1 MLVFYNGNF
10 DRNIGTLEIPFALG
24 IIYPNRGFPP
34 PKLRMA
40 KSRALDKRRK
50 SVKSIRK
57 ITRTMELVATAQFKK
72 AMEKAVAADAY
83 TKRLVSIVHDLAES
97 EPLDHPLLVERK
109 QDRSQKDV
117 VLLTLSANRGMCGGF
132 NASVMRLATQ
142 RLKGFQHEYAGVF
155 LEVSGKRGI
164 SAFKFRGLDISQSY
178 IHLQDKPS
186 LEAVD
191 ELANHYLELFL
202 ADKIDRLDVCYTKFE
217 SISKQYPVIETL
229 LPIAELTVEGDI
241 NAVKDDAVQ
250 DLKKAAIVH
259 KADEVTADGS
269 DMGAARLKS
278 RGGVLFEFLPSPED
292 ILEELIPKA
301 FKAKLYKCF
310 LDSAVNEQ
318 IARMVAMKSATESA
332 DKMIGLLTT
341 AYNRARQSQITNEI
355 LEIISGADALAN

>member
-1 MLVFYNGNF
+1 
-10 DRNIGTLEIPFALG
+10 
-24 IIYPNRGFPP
+24 
-34 PKLRMA
+34 MA

-57 ITRTMELVATAQFKK
+57 ITRTMELVATAQFKR

-83 TKRLVSIVHDLAES
+83 TNRLVTLVRDLAES
-97 EPLDHPLLVERK
+97 EPLAHPLLTERPG
-109 QDRSQKDV
+109 DRSQKNV

-132 NASVMRLATQ
+132 NAGVMRLASR
-142 RLKGFQHEYAGVF
+142 RLKEFQQNYGGVT

-164 SAFKFRGLDISQSY
+164 SAFRFRGMNIAKSY

-186 LEAVD
+186 FESVD
-191 ELANHYLELFL
+191 ELAEYYLKLFL
-202 ADKIDRLDVCYTKFE
+202 SKEIDRFDICYTKFE
-217 SISKQYPVIETL
+217 SISKQYPVVETL
-229 LPIAELTVEGDI
+229 LPIADLTTEGDVDAI
-241 NAVKDDAVQ
+241 KDDSEQ
-250 DLKKAAIVH
+250 DLKKMAMVRR
-259 KADEVTADGS
+259 ADSVIASGEDL
-269 DMGAARLKS
+269 GAARLKAHENA
-278 RGGVLFEFLPSPED
+278 LFDFLPSKED
-292 ILEELIPKA
+292 ILQELIPKA

>member
-1 MLVFYNGNF
+1 
-10 DRNIGTLEIPFALG
+10 
-24 IIYPNRGFPP
+24 
-34 PKLRMA
+34 MA

-57 ITRTMELVATAQFKK
+57 ITRTMELVATAQFKR

-83 TKRLVSIVHDLAES
+83 TNRLVTLARDLAAS
-97 EPLDHPLLVERK
+97 EPFAHPLLVERK

-117 VLLTLSANRGMCGGF
+117 VLLVLSANRGMCGGF
-132 NASVMRLATQ
+132 NAGVMRLATQ
-142 RLKGFQHEYAGVF
+142 RLRSFQKDYAGVF

-164 SAFKFRGLDISQSY
+164 SAFKFRGMDITQSY
-178 IHLQDKPS
+178 TDLQDKPA
-186 LEAVD
+186 LEAITD
-191 ELANHYLELFL
+191 LADHYIELFI

-217 SISKQYPVIETL
+217 SISRQYPVVETL
-229 LPIAELTVEGDI
+229 LPMTDLTAEGDV
-241 NAVKDDAVQ
+241 NAIQDDSVV
-250 DLKKAAIVH
+250 DLKRAAMVRQ
-259 KADEVTADGS
+259 ADDVIADGG
-269 DMGAARLKS
+269 DIGVARLKS
-278 RGGVLFEFLPSPED
+278 RGGALFDFLPSKED
-292 ILEELIPKA
+292 VLEELIPKA

-355 LEIISGADALAN
+355 IEIISGADALAN

>member
-1 MLVFYNGNF
+1 
-10 DRNIGTLEIPFALG
+10 
-24 IIYPNRGFPP
+24 
-34 PKLRMA
+34 MA

-50 SVKSIRK
+50 SVRSIRK
-57 ITRTMELVATAQFKK
+57 ITRTMELVATAQFKR

-83 TKRLVSIVHDLAES
+83 TKRLVTLVRDLADS
-97 EPLDHPLLVERK
+97 GDPLDHPLLVERK

-132 NASVMRLATQ
+132 NAGVMRLATQ
-142 RLKGFQHEYAGVF
+142 RLKSFHKDYSGVF

-164 SAFKFRGLDISQSY
+164 SAFKFRGMDISQSY
-178 IHLQDKPS
+178 THLQDKPTFES
-186 LEAVD
+186 VE
-191 ELANHYLELFL
+191 ELADHYIELFL
-202 ADKIDRLDVCYTKFE
+202 SDKIDRLDVCYTKFE
-217 SISKQYPVIETL
+217 SISRQYPVVETL
-229 LPIAELTVEGDI
+229 LPIAELSVEGDVNI
-241 NAVKDDAVQ
+241 IKDDSEQ
-250 DLKKAAIVH
+250 DLKKAAMVR
-259 KADEVTADGS
+259 KADEITADGT
-269 DMGAARLKS
+269 DKGAARLKS
-278 RGGVLFEFLPSPED
+278 LGNTLFEFRPSPED

-341 AYNRARQSQITNEI
+341 AYNRARQAQITNEI

>member
-1 MLVFYNGNF
+1 
-10 DRNIGTLEIPFALG
+10 
-24 IIYPNRGFPP
+24 
-34 PKLRMA
+34 MA

-50 SVKSIRK
+50 SVRSIRK
-57 ITRTMELVATAQFKK
+57 ITRTMELVATAQFKR

-83 TKRLVSIVHDLAES
+83 TKRLVGLVHDLAES
-97 EPLDHPLLVERK
+97 EPLSHPLLVERK
-109 QDRSQKDV
+109 QDRSQKNV
-117 VLLTLSANRGMCGGF
+117 VILTLSANRGMCGGF
-132 NASVMRLATQ
+132 NSGVMRLATQ
-142 RLKGFQHEYAGVF
+142 RLKSFQNDYAGVR

-164 SAFKFRGLDISQSY
+164 SAFKFRGFDIDQSY
-178 IHLQDKPS
+178 THLQDKPS

-191 ELANHYLELFL
+191 KLADHYLELFL
-202 ADKIDRLDVCYTKFE
+202 TGNIDRLDVCYTKFE

-229 LPIAELTVEGDI
+229 LPIAALTIEGDV
-241 NAVKDDAVQ
+241 NAVKDDSDR
-250 DLKKAAIVH
+250 DLKKAAAVR
-259 KADEVTADGS
+259 KADDMTADGA
-269 DMGAARLKS
+269 DMGVARLKS
-278 RGGVLFEFLPSPED
+278 RAGALFEFLPSPED

-301 FKAKLYKCF
+301 FRAKLFKCF

>member
-1 MLVFYNGNF
+1 
-10 DRNIGTLEIPFALG
+10 
-24 IIYPNRGFPP
+24 
-34 PKLRMA
+34 MA

-50 SVKSIRK
+50 SVRSIRK

-83 TKRLVSIVHDLAES
+83 TKRLVGLVHDLADS
-97 EPLDHPLLVERK
+97 EPLFHPLLTERK
-109 QDRSQKDV
+109 QDRSRKNV

-142 RLKGFQHEYAGVF
+142 RLKSFQKDYGSAS

-164 SAFKFRGLDISQSY
+164 SAFKFRGFDIAQSY
-178 IHLQDKPS
+178 TDLQDKPT
-186 LEAVD
+186 LEAIN
-191 ELANHYLELFL
+191 ELADHYLELFISE
-202 ADKIDRLDVCYTKFE
+202 KIDRLDVCYTKFE

-229 LPIAELTVEGDI
+229 LPIADLTVEGDV
-241 NAVKDDAVQ
+241 NAIQDVSGVQ
-250 DLKKAAIVH
+250 DLKKAAMVR
-259 KADEVTADGS
+259 KADDMIADGE
-269 DMGAARLKS
+269 DTGAARLKS
-278 RGGVLFEFLPSPED
+278 RGKTLFQFLPSPED

-301 FKAKLYKCF
+301 FKAKLFKCF

-355 LEIISGADALAN
+355 LEIISAADALAN

>member
-1 MLVFYNGNF
+1 
-10 DRNIGTLEIPFALG
+10 
-24 IIYPNRGFPP
+24 
-34 PKLRMA
+34 MA

-57 ITRTMELVATAQFKK
+57 ITRTMELVATAQFKR

-83 TKRLVSIVHDLAES
+83 TNRLVTLARDLAES
-97 EPLDHPLLVERK
+97 EPFAHPLLVERK
-109 QDRSQKDV
+109 GVEQKGGERKGDRAEKNV
-117 VLLTLSANRGMCGGF
+117 ILLTLSANRGMCGGF
-132 NASVMRLATQ
+132 NAGVMRLATQ
-142 RLKGFQHEYAGVF
+142 RLKSFQKDYGGVS

-164 SAFKFRGLDISQSY
+164 SAFKFRGMEISQSY
-178 IHLQDKPS
+178 TELQDKPP
-186 LEAVD
+186 LEAITD
-191 ELANHYLELFL
+191 LADHYIELFISH
-202 ADKIDRLDVCYTKFE
+202 KIDRLDICYTKFE
-217 SISKQYPVIETL
+217 SISRQYPVVETL
-229 LPIAELTVEGDI
+229 LPIADLTEEGDV
-241 NAVKDDAVQ
+241 NAVQ
-250 DLKKAAIVH
+250 DLSAVDLKRAAMVRQ
-259 KADEVTADGS
+259 ADDMIADG
-269 DMGAARLKS
+269 DDLGAARLKS
-278 RGGVLFEFLPSPED
+278 RAGALFDFLPSKEE